1 MTALQKKLT
10 FAGSF
15 LMFLGL
21 LTGALVS
28 AAMTDQINAN
38 SGFMLAS
45 HLNAITGCFWCM
57 GVAWT
62 IPSLSLSARR
72 VSLLSTLVIVATYAN
87 WGVTMVKAFLK
98 VQGITFLGET
108 SNDFIFITLTL
119 SVVIPS
125 LLAGGLW
132 AWGCWKSWRETATSE
147 GSGHS

>member
-1 MTALQKKLT
+1 MTYLQKKLS

-15 LMFLGL
+15 LMFLGF

-28 AAMTDQINAN
+28 AAMTHQINAD
-38 SGFMLAS
+38 SAFMLAS
-45 HLNAITGCFWCM
+45 HLNALMGCFWCM

-62 IPSLSLSARR
+62 IPSLALSAQR

-87 WGVTMVKAFLK
+87 WGVTLVKAFLK
-98 VQGITFLGET
+98 VRGITFLGET
-108 SNDFIFITLTL
+108 SNDLIFITLTL

-132 AWGCWKSWRETATSE
+132 AWGCWMTWRGASTSE
-147 GSGHS
+147 ELGHT